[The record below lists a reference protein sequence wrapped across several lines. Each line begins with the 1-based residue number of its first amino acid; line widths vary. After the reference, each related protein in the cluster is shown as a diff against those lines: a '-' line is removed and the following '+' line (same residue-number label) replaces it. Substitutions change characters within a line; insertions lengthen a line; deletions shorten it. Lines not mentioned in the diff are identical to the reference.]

1 MKIKELNIKNFKS
14 ILDITIK
21 NPNPFTVFVG
31 PNASGKS
38 NILEA
43 IELMVFAE
51 NNKTYQQLF
60 NVFGD
65 FPDLINKNH
74 PTDLIHLN
82 ILMEKENVNYD
93 YNLQLNEDGRYFPLI
108 DIKDQEKRNELTINT
123 IIDKPES
130 PYFSEFFNNYQRLFL
145 TTTLLE
151 RQKYKTNKFLDFYAS
166 NLQLVLGRVL
176 KDKNLREEVFDF
188 MSLFVPGFEKIEI
201 VKNELSGKEDIVL
214 YEENYKKPFT
224 GNLISDGTYNLLALI
239 TIVLQSEEP
248 QFLLIEEPENG
259 LNPKIVQELVGFF
272 REKCQEKGHYI
283 WLTSHSQSLVSE
295 LTQEELIIVDKING
309 ETKIKQFKNI
319 NLHGLKLDEAWLSN
333 VLDGGLPW

>member
-14 ILDITIK
+14 ILDITIQ
-21 NPNPFTVFVG
+21 NPNPFSVFVG

-38 NILEA
+38 NIFEA
-43 IELMVFAE
+43 IELMEFAE
-51 NNKTYQQLF
+51 NSKTHQQLF

-74 PTDLIHLN
+74 PNDLIHLN
-82 ILMEKENVNYD
+82 IKMEKENNPID
-93 YNLQLNEDGRYFPLI
+93 YNVQINEDGRFFPNI
-108 DIKDQEKRNELTINT
+108 STKVYEKQMEFITEGKLKR
-123 IIDKPES
+123 ES

-151 RQKYKTNKFLDFYAS
+151 RQKYKTNKFLDFHAS

>member
-1 MKIKELNIKNFKS
+1 MKIKEINIKNFKS
-14 ILDITIK
+14 ILDITIQ
-21 NPNPFTVFVG
+21 NPNPFSVFVG

-38 NILEA
+38 NIFEALE
-43 IELMVFAE
+43 IFEFID
-51 NNKTYQQLF
+51 KQKIDQQLF
-60 NVFGD
+60 NIFGD
-65 FPDLINKNH
+65 FEDLTNKN
-74 PTDLIHLN
+74 
-82 ILMEKENVNYD
+82 
-93 YNLQLNEDGRYFPLI
+93 QLNEKIVFNTLI
-108 DIKDQEKRNELTINT
+108 EKEKKDSSFEVRIDKSGIIFTKSSVKAQELNQKLKNNELN
-123 IIDKPES
+123 
-130 PYFSEFFNNYQRLFL
+130 YFSEFFNNYQRLFL

-151 RQKYKTNKFLDFYAS
+151 RQKYKTNKFLDFHAS